1 MSLKTI
7 WPLLLTLFALLILS
21 PLSSNQAQADELTY
35 LVISNQAEPFQIV
48 SQKVNHTE
56 PVHQGIISDIVYAS
70 LKESEVEVTTL
81 AYPFKR
87 YILMMDPQHTPRWIS
102 YGSPAWQTIHG
113 EEAQNKRLSKNKLFD
128 VSHVLVT
135 KDDSAFTVNRV
146 DDLFGKTI
154 ITLKGFSYPGLD
166 RYIKAGLIFK
176 VEVNSHENALKAVE
190 TGRGIGF
197 VAMKTRALY
206 TINSAGL
213 NRNKFTLVDFAKVI
227 APYPIYLSFSD
238 AVSPKLIEQVDQ
250 QVLKLKQSH
259 RIDEI
264 IHSYLGE

>member
-1 MSLKTI
+1 MSLKII
-7 WPLLLTLFALLILS
+7 WPLLLTLLILS
-21 PLSSNQAQADELTY
+21 LLSSNQARADELTY

-48 SQKVNHTE
+48 SQKVNQAK
-56 PVHQGIISDIVYAS
+56 PVHQGIISDIVYAA
-70 LKESEVEVTTL
+70 LKESEVEITTL

-87 YILMMDPQHTPRWIS
+87 YIRMMDPQKTPRWIS
-102 YGSPAWQTIHG
+102 YGSPAWLTTHG
-113 EEAQNKRLSKNKLFD
+113 EEAQNRRLSKNKLFD

-135 KDDSAFTVNRV
+135 KKDSAFTVNRV

-154 ITLKGFSYPGLD
+154 ITLKGFTYPGLD

-176 VEVNSHENALKAVE
+176 VEVSSHESALKAVE

-197 VAMKTRALY
+197 VAMKSRALY
-206 TINSAGL
+206 TIRDTEL
-213 NRNKFTLVDFAKVI
+213 NRNDFTLVDFVKVI
-227 APYPIYLSFSD
+227 APYPIHLSFSD
-238 AVSPKLIEQVDQ
+238 AVPAQLIEQVDL

-264 IHSYLGE
+264 MRLYIGE

>member
-1 MSLKTI
+1 VSLIKN
-7 WPLLLTLFALLILS
+7 WPLQLTLFTLTMLTLI
-21 PLSSNQAQADELTY
+21 SSNQSHADTLTY

-48 SQKVNHTE
+48 NQKANQPQ
-56 PVHQGIISDIVYAS
+56 PVHQGIITDIVYAS
-70 LKESEVEVTTL
+70 LKESEVELTTL

-87 YILMMDPQHTPRWIS
+87 YILMMEPQYTPRWIS

-113 EEAQNKRLSKNKLFD
+113 EEAQNKRLSKNTLFD

-135 KDDSAFTVNRV
+135 KNDSAFIVNKV
-146 DDLFGKTI
+146 DDLFGKTLI
-154 ITLKGFSYPGLD
+154 ILKGFTYPGLD
-166 RYIKAGLIFK
+166 RYIKAGLVFK

-206 TINSAGL
+206 TIKDTEL
-213 NRNKFTLVDFAKVI
+213 NRSDFTLVDFTKVI
-227 APYPIYLSFSD
+227 APYSVHLSFSD
-238 AVSPKLIEQVDQ
+238 AVPEEFIEQVDQ
-250 QVLKLKQSH
+250 QVLRLKQSH

-264 IHSYLGE
+264 IHSYIGK

>member
-1 MSLKTI
+1 MWLKT
-7 WPLLLTLFALLILS
+7 
-21 PLSSNQAQADELTY
+21 LSSLVLIFSLLASNQTQADELTY

-48 SQKVNHTE
+48 NHIVNHTE

-70 LKESEVEVTTL
+70 LKDSEVEIITL

-87 YILMMDPQHTPRWIS
+87 YILMMEPQHTPRWIS

-113 EEAQNKRLSKNKLFD
+113 EETQNKRLSKNTLFD

-135 KDDSAFTVNRV
+135 KSDLAFTVNRV

-154 ITLKGFSYPGLD
+154 ITLKGFTYPGLD
-166 RYIKAGLIFK
+166 KYIDDGLIFK
-176 VEVNSHENALKAVE
+176 VEVNSHESALKAVE

-206 TINSAGL
+206 TIKDTKL
-213 NRNKFTLVDFAKVI
+213 NRTDFTLVDFAKVI
-227 APYPIYLSFSD
+227 APYSVHLSFSD
-238 AVSPKLIEQVDQ
+238 SVSPKLIEQVDQ
-250 QVLKLKQSH
+250 QVLKLKQNH

>member
-1 MSLKTI
+1 MWLKTTA
-7 WPLLLTLFALLILS
+7 PLMLMLLTHLILS
-21 PLSSNQAQADELTY
+21 LLSSNQAQADELTY

-48 SQKVNHTE
+48 NHIVNNTE
-56 PVHQGIISDIVYAS
+56 PLHQGIISDIVYAS
-70 LKESEVEVTTL
+70 LKDSEVEITTL

-87 YILMMDPQHTPRWIS
+87 YILMMEPQHTPKWIS

-135 KDDSAFTVNRV
+135 KNDSAFTVNKV

-154 ITLKGFSYPGLD
+154 ITLKGFTYPGLD
-166 RYIKAGLIFK
+166 EYINAGLIFK
-176 VEVNSHENALKAVE
+176 VEVNSHESALKAVE
-190 TGRGIGF
+190 TDRGIGF

-213 NRNKFTLVDFAKVI
+213 NRNEFTLVDFAKVI

-250 QVLKLKQSH
+250 QVLKLKKSH